1 MKDDA
6 QMNVISGFRVYDTRG
21 DDVID
26 KGGDANPYTLTYA
39 LWEPA
44 VAPTEATTAEEE
56 DDVDEE
62 DEEDV
67 EEDQ

>member
-1 MKDDA
+1 MKDGA
-6 QMNVISGFRVYDTRG
+6 QMNVISGFRVYDTRA

-44 VAPTEATTAEEE
+44 VAPTEAITAEE
-56 DDVDEE
+56 
-62 DEEDV
+62 
-67 EEDQ
+67 

>member
-6 QMNVISGFRVYDTRG
+6 QMNVISGFRVYDTRA

-26 KGGDANPYTLTYA
+26 KGGDAAPYTLTYA

-44 VAPTEATTAEEE
+44 VAPTEAITAEEE

-62 DEEDV
+62 DV
-67 EEDQ
+67 EEEQ